1 MCQQRLYV
9 GPFDTTQ
16 DVWCNGM
23 IPGNDE
29 LVAAF
34 VHHAHAHL
42 ALVALLTKAPA
53 HNNVNIE

>member
-1 MCQQRLYV
+1 
-9 GPFDTTQ
+9 
-16 DVWCNGM
+16 M